1 MRRIEHIQKQEISER
16 LFAER
21 RRPRGCSSS
30 SKAAKQQS
38 SKAAA
43 VGKEKGGGGANK
55 RGKNIEGQLR
65 KPKRD
70 RWSSRPRSRSF
81 WVALAYSMLQRVY
94 SVENARLVQSGRAET
109 KRQSLERAFYLRS
122 ESFVSGGMASPP
134 PNSSLAGEIIDSAPS
149 FALALPRSL
158 PIFLSRPATST
169 YRRGA
174 SRRRLPRGRA
184 RTGSRA

>member
-43 VGKEKGGGGANK
+43 VGKEKEGGGANK

-94 SVENARLVQSGRAET
+94 SVEKARLVQSGRAET